1 MFGDTFWCLAIL
13 FGFWRETH
21 TFKKKIPGRKIRQ
34 VWTRQKDDASRCIS
48 SCDKF
53 ELVKKDD
60 AKNWG
65 AFEKRALVPWE
76 GLKMTQKVV
85 KRARSKDRSSDAKT
99 RFN

>member
-1 MFGDTFWCLAIL
+1 M
-13 FGFWRETH
+13 
-21 TFKKKIPGRKIRQ
+21 FKKKIPGRKIRQ

-85 KRARSKDRSSDAKT
+85 KRARSKDRCSDAKNA
-99 RFN
+99 F